1 MGLTF
6 FALCILNFL
15 VLSLMAGDHSLV
27 DYVFGNSHWTLSK
40 DSREQ
45 IYIASLNLIVVSS
58 FSSFF
63 WAQRIPSNDDIGKV
77 ILHVIASACLVV
89 LVLAFARIG
98 ILSRSAF
105 GITLVW
111 CTASLAWTRWFV
123 FWIRPYVLIDCSS
136 RIRQVV
142 MMESRTDFE
151 IIEIELSKKQ
161 ELAASSRLA
170 DGILI
175 GGGPSLE
182 GGNIKIP
189 LMSGLRLFSYSDFV
203 EMVLGKVE
211 TDANSPLENYVF
223 HQRNGYLV
231 VRRVIDIVA
240 ALIVIPM
247 SAPIVL
253 IFGALIKMENAGPIF
268 FKQERVGRGGAAFTL
283 CKLRTMKLQSDQYP
297 SFASQNSHRITKLGG
312 FVRRWRIDEIPQFW
326 NILKGDMTIIG
337 PRPEQVD
344 FVRSYE
350 TEIPFY
356 SLRHV
361 IRPGLTGWA
370 QVKQGYAEG
379 QEEAREKLGYDI
391 YYLKNMSLW
400 LDSLIAV
407 KTFYFV
413 IKGG

>member
-1 MGLTF
+1 
-6 FALCILNFL
+6 
-15 VLSLMAGDHSLV
+15 
-27 DYVFGNSHWTLSK
+27 
-40 DSREQ
+40 
-45 IYIASLNLIVVSS
+45 
-58 FSSFF
+58 
-63 WAQRIPSNDDIGKV
+63 
-77 ILHVIASACLVV
+77 
-89 LVLAFARIG
+89 
-98 ILSRSAF
+98 
-105 GITLVW
+105 
-111 CTASLAWTRWFV
+111 
-123 FWIRPYVLIDCSS
+123 
-136 RIRQVV
+136 